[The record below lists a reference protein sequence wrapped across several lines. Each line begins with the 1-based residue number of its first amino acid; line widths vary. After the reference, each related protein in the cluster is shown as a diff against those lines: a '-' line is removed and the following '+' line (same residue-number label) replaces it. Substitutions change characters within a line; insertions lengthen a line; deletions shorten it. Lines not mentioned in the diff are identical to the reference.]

1 MVRLFWY
8 EEVLKFIIIMTLTIS
23 TIITGIIITI
33 LLVIIISFMKD
44 GNSDGFDY
52 FLDKPKGVFD

>member
-1 MVRLFWY
+1 
-8 EEVLKFIIIMTLTIS
+8 VLKFIIIMTLTIS